1 MSKQTSD
8 SGNTPCPDCGHVH
21 DPDAEHAAFPPG
33 TASSVEQISAHVE
46 KHLGKIAMV
55 FHEKESPLV
64 HVDVLYIAP
73 SEDSPYVR
81 LVTSGMSD
89 LPMTI
94 PDEYADD
101 GIARHA
107 ELMVTLPPDW
117 RIDMESF
124 QEERWYWPLRLL
136 KRLARFAHQNQ
147 TYLADG
153 HTIDNG
159 EPYFEGTALRAALLA
174 RPPGVPRGFERL
186 RIDDEK
192 EIAFYC
198 VLPLYAEELAY
209 KREHGA
215 GALLRLFRRHGLRAV
230 LDNGRVNVV
239 LGEPPE
245 GVEEDGEEEDDGL
258 IECASHGRVRR
269 AFVCCHLLETEGAPR
284 GFIEPG
290 DADDEDGG
298 EAEDEGGSGEGDGGA
313 GSSGEAT
320 LAQAD
325 GVVNGQAARAVTT
338 ASAAD
343 DEEEEDEGDDD
354 LAAWCSACDEVLMRE
369 GEWNEVSE
377 AHADIKLVCE
387 FCFADIKR
395 LHTRN

>member
-1 MSKQTSD
+1 MPTQDSKS
-8 SGNTPCPDCGHVH
+8 SNTPCPDCGHVH
-21 DPDAEHAAFPPG
+21 DPGAGHVHHPDAEHAAFPPG
-33 TASSVEQISAHVE
+33 TASSVERISAHVE
-46 KHLGKIAMV
+46 QHLGKIAMV

-64 HVDVLYIAP
+64 HVDVLYLAP
-73 SEDSPYVR
+73 SEEVPYGR
-81 LVTSGMSD
+81 LITSGMSD
-89 LPMTI
+89 LPMAV
-94 PDEYADD
+94 PDEYAQD

-107 ELMVTLPPDW
+107 ELMITLPPDW
-117 RIDMESF
+117 RVDMESF

-136 KRLARFAHQNQ
+136 KRLARFAHQHQ

-159 EPYFEGTALRAALLA
+159 EPYYAGTAFCAALLA
-174 RPPGVPRGFERL
+174 RPPGVPRGFDRL
-186 RIDDEK
+186 RIDNEK

-198 VLPLYAEELAY
+198 VLPLYTEELAY

-215 GALLRLFRRHGLRAV
+215 DALLGRFRRHGLRAV
-230 LDNGRVNVV
+230 VDNQRVNVV
-239 LGEPPE
+239 LNEPPE
-245 GVEEDGEEEDDGL
+245 GVEEEDGGL

-290 DADDEDGG
+290 DVDGEDED
-298 EAEDEGGSGEGDGGA
+298 EEDGDEQGSGEA
-313 GSSGEAT
+313 AP
-320 LAQAD
+320 AQAD
-325 GVVNGQAARAVTT
+325 GAVNDQAARAKAT
-338 ASAAD
+338 ATATATSGED
-343 DEEEEDEGDDD
+343 GDEDEEDDD

-369 GEWNEVSE
+369 GEWNDVSE

-395 LHTRN
+395 LHARN

>member
-1 MSKQTSD
+1 MSKQN
-8 SGNTPCPDCGHVH
+8 GNSSNEPCPDCGHVH

-33 TASSVEQISAHVE
+33 AASSVEQISAHVE
-46 KHLGKIAMV
+46 QHLGKIAMV
-55 FHEKESPLV
+55 FHEKESPVV

-73 SEDSPYVR
+73 SEDSPYAR
-81 LVTSGMSD
+81 LITSGMSD
-89 LPMTI
+89 LPMAI
-94 PDEYADD
+94 PDEYAQD

-159 EPYFEGTALRAALLA
+159 EPYFEGTALCAALLA
-174 RPPGVPRGFERL
+174 RPPGVPRGFDRL
-186 RIDDEK
+186 RIDGEK

-198 VLPLYAEELAY
+198 VLPLHAEELAY

-215 GALLRLFRRHGLRAV
+215 AALLGLLRRHGLRAV
-230 LDNGRVNVV
+230 IDNQRVNVV
-239 LGEPPE
+239 LNEPPE
-245 GVEEDGEEEDDGL
+245 GVEEEDDGL

-290 DADDEDGG
+290 DADGEDGD
-298 EAEDEGGSGEGDGGA
+298 EAGDEGT
-313 GSSGEAT
+313 SGEAT

-325 GVVNGQAARAVTT
+325 GTANDQAARAETT
-338 ASAAD
+338 ASAGDA
-343 DEEEEDEGDDD
+343 EEEEDDD

-369 GEWNEVSE
+369 GEWNDVSE

-395 LHTRN
+395 LHGTGAT